1 MVLFNFVGGVMNQG
15 CKVERGGRKRSS
27 LFCHL
32 VVRINQFYFVRAV
45 RCSGALPA
53 AFVDKFEETLDSRFL
68 KVLCENVFYLTP
80 EIALK
85 KASKRRTWTTAEV
98 RELRSLARKKTP
110 AKKIARTLKR
120 SEGATRQKAG
130 SIGLSLDSRM

>member
-1 MVLFNFVGGVMNQG
+1 LQGGT
-15 CKVERGGRKRSS
+15 RGGASE
-27 LFCHL
+27 
-32 VVRINQFYFVRAV
+32 
-45 RCSGALPA
+45 A
-53 AFVDKFEETLDSRFL
+53 AFFVTLLLGSISSILLGQSDVLARYLRRLLISSKKHLTVDFLRFYA
-68 KVLCENVFYLTP
+68 KNVFYLAP

-85 KASKRRTWTTAEV
+85 KASKRRTWTPAEV
-98 RELRSLARKKTP
+98 RELKSLARKKTP